1 MTNRNSNLDR
11 VIYDPSIVEL
21 DTMPVENPPMDN
33 VMPSFEGL
41 EDPKVLED
49 YQQMELADGGVVE
62 REGFDKGTDPR
73 YFKGKV
79 AEEITDAFIKAFQ
92 KDDISVLF
100 NKTKANPDGI
110 LSQTASESINNKLI
124 KNPKGIQSLVDAT
137 ELDADT
143 IYDMLDER
151 DAFRDLDTRQVTM
164 KNISA
169 VGDSTKEV
177 LNEGEKWL
185 IKNSKKYNNVNNL
198 KKGFKRVFTKDHPFF
213 QKQFTF
219 SEGTL
224 DNFGKL
230 FFSNITK
237 SFASGYDDKGSPI
250 GRYKISGKSTEDIFN
265 ASLYNF
271 NPQVKNKVL
280 NELKDL
286 TSQDINKGSRTSLKK
301 RLMSNKILSDLGIN
315 RNLTGPIAR
324 LLLKDINEDVLAN
337 LRNIKSRGYV
347 IDELKYLKQLV
358 DPKYK
363 DQFDLVGKAIREAG
377 RNKYEGAKQTLKIAE
392 NINYDHKIPQSII
405 DLGYADEIEYAKL
418 NPIGEEFNKKIKNHE
433 FDSKISRLIRNYEA
447 TPVKDRG
454 KIVKEMNNL
463 KKTFNKKYNNYLGDV
478 SIKEIN
484 GKLNFS
490 SSAKL
495 ITTPEGVTEQLTKN
509 VKKNPGL
516 FKINQQKLFSK
527 IPGIT
532 DLFEMAGSIPDDF
545 KKAKYLSS
553 GLKTLGVVA
562 APVVIYD
569 LYSAFKEGKP
579 LLEVLEQGF
588 VGTDV
593 IGGTKRLIS
602 LSPKGKEAR
611 AVVKKAEMDD
621 QIAQDDT
628 FLDTDLGMLPV
639 ESDLTLEEAEKKYKE
654 EAKKVSEQEALQN
667 KQRGKNRFSL
677 YTLEPPK
684 PVEDIMT
691 QYLSYG
697 GRVEND

>member
-1 MTNRNSNLDR
+1 
-11 VIYDPSIVEL
+11 
-21 DTMPVENPPMDN
+21 
-33 VMPSFEGL
+33 
-41 EDPKVLED
+41 
-49 YQQMELADGGVVE
+49 
-62 REGFDKGTDPR
+62 
-73 YFKGKV
+73 
-79 AEEITDAFIKAFQ
+79 
-92 KDDISVLF
+92 
-100 NKTKANPDGI
+100 
-110 LSQTASESINNKLI
+110 
-124 KNPKGIQSLVDAT
+124 
-137 ELDADT
+137 
-143 IYDMLDER
+143 
-151 DAFRDLDTRQVTM
+151 
-164 KNISA
+164 
-169 VGDSTKEV
+169 
-177 LNEGEKWL
+177 
-185 IKNSKKYNNVNNL
+185 
-198 KKGFKRVFTKDHPFF
+198 
-213 QKQFTF
+213 
-219 SEGTL
+219 
-224 DNFGKL
+224 
-230 FFSNITK
+230 
-237 SFASGYDDKGSPI
+237 
-250 GRYKISGKSTEDIFN
+250 
-265 ASLYNF
+265 
-271 NPQVKNKVL
+271 
-280 NELKDL
+280 
-286 TSQDINKGSRTSLKK
+286 
-301 RLMSNKILSDLGIN
+301 
-315 RNLTGPIAR
+315 
-324 LLLKDINEDVLAN
+324 
-337 LRNIKSRGYV
+337 
-347 IDELKYLKQLV
+347 
-358 DPKYK
+358 
-363 DQFDLVGKAIREAG
+363 
-377 RNKYEGAKQTLKIAE
+377 
-392 NINYDHKIPQSII
+392 
-405 DLGYADEIEYAKL
+405 
-418 NPIGEEFNKKIKNHE
+418 
-433 FDSKISRLIRNYEA
+433 
-447 TPVKDRG
+447 
-454 KIVKEMNNL
+454 MNNL

-495 ITTPEGVTEQLTKN
+495 ITTPEGVTKQLTKN